1 MLDRMLS
8 VKNDAWKK
16 EQSQI
21 VSPSKQRG
29 LILSGT
35 GVVLAQVTMQNI
47 SLIQFLIKVQKRL
60 LQFL

>member
-21 VSPSKQRG
+21 VSSSKQRG

>member
-21 VSPSKQRG
+21 VSSSKQRG

-47 SLIQFLIKVQKRL
+47 SLIQFLIKIQKRL

>member
-1 MLDRMLS
+1 MVDRMLS

-21 VSPSKQRG
+21 VSSSKQRG

-47 SLIQFLIKVQKRL
+47 SLIQFLIKIQKRL

>member
-8 VKNDAWKK
+8 VKNNAWKK

-21 VSPSKQRG
+21 VSSSKQRG

-47 SLIQFLIKVQKRL
+47 SLIQFLIKIQKRL

>member
-8 VKNDAWKK
+8 VENDAWKK

-21 VSPSKQRG
+21 VSSSKQRG

-47 SLIQFLIKVQKRL
+47 SLIQFLIKIQKRL